1 MLEITNK
8 NKFPLQLIVKSL
20 DAPKAFTLLNIP
32 GIGRG
37 KNVYLLKDERVT
49 EYIQKAEREGLIS
62 TRYLP
67 NTKGE

>member
-8 NKFPLQLIVKSL
+8 NKFSLQLIVKSL
-20 DAPKAFTLLNIP
+20 NSPKEFTTLNIP

-37 KNVYLLKDERVT
+37 KNVYILKDERVT
-49 EYIQKAEREGLIS
+49 EYINKAEIKGLIS

>member
-8 NKFPLQLIVKSL
+8 NKFSLQLIVKSL
-20 DAPKAFTLLNIP
+20 EAPKAFTTLNIP
-32 GIGRG
+32 AIGRG

-49 EYIQKAEREGLIS
+49 EYIHKAEREGLIS